1 MTFARDGIAPD
12 AHVPA
17 VDCDEIDAG
26 GTRPWVAP
34 LQLGGSRQQTLLL
47 PPRQRMHRA
56 VAATRTPT
64 LYLDDDKQAT
74 APADEIDLCGWHPH
88 VTPHNHVAPQEVEQR
103 GEHLTV
109 APNLGGSPTQPAR
122 SARRSAGGHDTVRV
136 A

>member
-1 MTFARDGIAPD
+1 MSLARDGIAPD
-12 AHVPA
+12 AYVPA

-26 GTRPWVAP
+26 GMRPRVAP

-56 VAATRTPT
+56 VAATRPPT
-64 LYLDDDKQAT
+64 LDLDDDKQAT
-74 APADEIDLCGWHPH
+74 PPADEINLPCGHPH
-88 VTPHNHVAPQEVEQR
+88 VAADNRVAPQQVEQR

-109 APNLGGSPTQPAR
+109 APNLGGCPTQPAR